1 MRLLKAGELD
11 VVAGGLDEEFDD
23 FGDDSF
29 SSDGVTVRG
38 RRPKKK
44 KSSGGTLRN
53 IIDRWGEAFDP
64 AKLACPNAFGEFVF
78 EDEKLEEVVVEGK
91 KISPDQVRD
100 FGALFPQP
108 TDDGKWTGW
117 SDMKQSWGDLFKSM
131 SMENIEAIRQALA
144 EMIETAMEL
153 GNSVAVAQL
162 CLLVNLTVKAMTGEG
177 NREALGSS
185 FGEGLFHVHGKTG
198 VSLLPIANAFEGR

>member
-1 MRLLKAGELD
+1 MRMLKAAELN

-29 SSDGVTVRG
+29 GLDEVTVRG
-38 RRPKKK
+38 RRPKKRK
-44 KSSGGTLRN
+44 GSFLKNLF
-53 IIDRWGEAFDP
+53 DRWGYALDP
-64 AKLACPNAFGEFVF
+64 AILACPNAFVEIVVA
-78 EDEKLEEVVVEGK
+78 EAKLEEVVVEAK

-100 FGALFPQP
+100 FGMLFPQP

-117 SDMKQSWGDLFKSM
+117 SDMKQSWGDLFKTM
-131 SMENIEAIRQALA
+131 SMENLEAIRQALA

-153 GNSVAVAQL
+153 GNSEAVAQL
-162 CLLVNLTVKAMTGEG
+162 CLLVNLTVKAMTGGG
-177 NREALGSS
+177 NREGLGSE

-198 VSLLPIANAFEGR
+198 VTLLPIANAFD